1 MNKIDWERF
10 YERFEWVIEDSRP
23 YRCKREDENI
33 PSRYYTLDLDNDKK
47 FDNPVC
53 TECYERCMY
62 KSEYSV
68 HPEEY
73 GNAGNCTC
81 DEVIGY
87 DIKYKPLKEIKVKDC
102 PIIIERMH
110 KNNVNE
116 YLNSIKMPFGKF
128 KGRTIYD
135 ILLGADFDNLYYLF
149 WLWQQGWCKGELKRA
164 LDVVRLEFDNR
175 WERYIH
181 PTMGGNFSPWDDC
194 PFSLYNEVG
203 YGELC

>member
-1 MNKIDWERF
+1 MKCNINWENF
-10 YERFEWVIEDSRP
+10 YERFKWEIEDSRP
-23 YRCKREDENI
+23 YRRKCEDENI
-33 PSRYYTLDLDNDKK
+33 PSRYYTIDLERLTQPAYTKCYRTNDNQCLYMSKDK
-47 FDNPVC
+47 C
-53 TECYERCMY
+53 
-62 KSEYSV
+62 
-68 HPEEY
+68 
-73 GNAGNCTC
+73 NCTN
-81 DEVIGY
+81 DNVIGY
-87 DIKYKPLKEIKVKDC
+87 GIKHKSLSEIKIKDC

-110 KNNVNE
+110 KKNVNE

-175 WERYIH
+175 WKRYIH
-181 PTMGGNFSPWDDC
+181 STMGGNFSPWDDC

-203 YGELC
+203 YGDLC